1 MDIKTLTGPSI
12 QAALAEARQLLGDD
26 VMLLE
31 SVAARDGQPARI
43 TVMVDAALDRKP
55 AAPAAV
61 PAAEPAFVAAAP
73 AAYGYAAQRARPL
86 AAMPEERAAPPAFS
100 SPRMA
105 VASAPARPRLFTPEP
120 VPAPISAP
128 APAVDLSAIEAL
140 LDARL
145 GQLHDRIA
153 SLEAGLGA
161 SSTVLGAAK
170 QWLSHPLYGDLLT
183 RGLRPETADRLFH
196 AVVERGFRSD
206 DRSPETLGEIRWAI
220 AQELRGLL
228 HRPTAPHDA
237 TGTLVLVGPSGA
249 GKTSL
254 LLKLALHPSFYGR
267 RRTAA
272 LVLVPEDADA
282 HPHQSPAELYRR
294 HGLPVMVA
302 STPAEVRQALA
313 RTADFDQLL
322 IDTPPL
328 HPRAGEARKMME
340 WLQGLLAEV
349 GAFDIHLVL
358 DATRAL
364 EGFGADYLRSLPL
377 RPTAAS
383 LTRLDETDGWGR
395 VAEWMLA
402 LDLPVQFVS
411 TSPRVPDGLRKFT
424 PGWFVE
430 QVTHA
435 DEAEAGDLSPWN

>member
-31 SVAARDGQPARI
+31 SVAARDGAPARI
-43 TVMVDAALDRKP
+43 TVMVDAALDRQP
-55 AAPAAV
+55 AAPAAAPV
-61 PAAEPAFVAAAP
+61 AEPSFVAAAP

-86 AAMPEERAAPPAFS
+86 GAGPEERAAPPAFS
-100 SPRMA
+100 SPRSDA
-105 VASAPARPRLFTPEP
+105 GSAPARSRLFTPEP
-120 VPAPISAP
+120 APAP
-128 APAVDLSAIEAL
+128 APAVDLAAIEAL

-145 GQLHDRIA
+145 TRLHDRIA
-153 SLEAGLGA
+153 ALEAGLGA
-161 SSTVLGAAK
+161 SGTVLGAAK
-170 QWLSHPLYGDLLT
+170 QWLAHPLYGDLLT

-206 DRSPETLGEIRWAI
+206 DRSAETLGEIRWAI

-228 HRPTAPHDA
+228 HRPTSPHDA

-272 LVLVPEDADA
+272 LVLVPEDADV

-328 HPRAGEARKMME
+328 HPRSGEARKMME

-349 GAFDIHLVL
+349 GAFDVHLVL

-364 EGFGADYLRSLPL
+364 EGFGTEYLRSLPL

-435 DEAEAGDLSPWN
+435 DAAEAGDLSLWN